1 MDSMAFNSVKNYY
14 EILGVGVDADLA
26 QIKSAYRKL
35 ARKYHPDINK
45 APEAVDIFK
54 EITQAYETLSNDKDR
69 ENYNILNGIF
79 SKPKN
84 PYTYKQTTQAKTNT
98 PKSSQSTSSQ
108 STTEAKQQNPKS
120 QTYKTYTK
128 TENKT
133 GKPKTNV
140 KKQNSLLRRIKYF
153 LSKFKRNKARVKDK
167 KPQKGK
173 DITTELTVTPEEII
187 TGAKRLINI
196 RTTRT
201 CPKCSGH
208 RFTNGDK
215 CSYCH
220 GKGSVTE
227 TKKITLTIPKGIK
240 DGTKLCLRGEGGCG
254 KNGGANGN
262 VYVVI
267 RIESRNKLHLDKLN
281 IYYNVPIT
289 PFEAALGEEITI
301 PAFDGTIKLKLP
313 KNTCSGQ
320 KFRIAKQG
328 IKRQGKIGDLIV
340 TVSIEF
346 SHNLSEDEIRLYEQ
360 LKNLSNDNVRKNLRY
375 GS

>member
-1 MDSMAFNSVKNYY
+1 MF
-14 EILGVGVDADLA
+14 ILPW
-26 QIKSAYRKL
+26 Q
-35 ARKYHPDINK
+35 
-45 APEAVDIFK
+45 
-54 EITQAYETLSNDKDR
+54 
-69 ENYNILNGIF
+69 
-79 SKPKN
+79 
-84 PYTYKQTTQAKTNT
+84 
-98 PKSSQSTSSQ
+98 
-108 STTEAKQQNPKS
+108 
-120 QTYKTYTK
+120 
-128 TENKT
+128 
-133 GKPKTNV
+133 
-140 KKQNSLLRRIKYF
+140 
-153 LSKFKRNKARVKDK
+153 
-167 KPQKGK
+167 
-173 DITTELTVTPEEII
+173 
-187 TGAKRLINI
+187 
-196 RTTRT
+196 
-201 CPKCSGH
+201 
-208 RFTNGDK
+208 RFCYGN
-215 CSYCH
+215 
-220 GKGSVTE
+220 
-227 TKKITLTIPKGIK
+227 KKITLTIPKGIK